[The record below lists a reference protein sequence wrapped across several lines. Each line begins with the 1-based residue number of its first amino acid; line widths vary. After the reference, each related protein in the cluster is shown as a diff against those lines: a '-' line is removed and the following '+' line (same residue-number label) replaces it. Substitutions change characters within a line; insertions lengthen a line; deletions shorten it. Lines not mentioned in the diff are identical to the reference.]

1 VNSDSLWIQFREVQG
16 AGVGVRS
23 VLDRGARSAIDIW
36 GPLGVEAEVCFAG
49 VGSLILLDAAYSPRL
64 ETPLSSYFR
73 AGKTCAVITRA
84 GTVVLMPGE
93 PDYTVAP
100 TATPPPG
107 LGQAGA
113 RSVAAATAIPSVP
126 LTNCQIW
133 PNYILNFRESPN
145 GPIKS
150 WLNETVDA
158 LARTPDWFQVV
169 LRGEIGWISAHYVT
183 TVGDC
188 G

>member
-23 VLDRGARSAIDIW
+23 VLDRGVRSAIDIW

-73 AGKTCAVITRA
+73 DGKTCAYIDRA
-84 GTVVLMPGE
+84 GTVALMPGE
-93 PDYTVAP
+93 PTHIIPP
-100 TATPPPG
+100 TATPPAG
-107 LGQAGA
+107 LGPGA
-113 RSVAAATAIPSVP
+113 ASAAAATAIPSVP
-126 LTNCQIW
+126 LTNCEVW
-133 PNYILNFRESPN
+133 PRYILNFRESPN
-145 GPIKS
+145 GPIKG
-150 WLNETVDA
+150 WVNEAVDA
-158 LARTPDWFQVV
+158 LARTTDWFQVV